1 MPEMVKA
8 MHAHLAPWVPQLMQL
23 VMMHWHSSLLLQ
35 ANPHPHPSPS
45 PHPHPHPHLTRA
57 LSPHQADRIDVL
69 CQRAIKWA
77 RLRRKENKEKKAAL
91 TAL

>member
-35 ANPHPHPSPS
+35 VLALTLTPHPH
-45 PHPHPHPHLTRA
+45 HHLT
-57 LSPHQADRIDVL
+57 
-69 CQRAIKWA
+69 
-77 RLRRKENKEKKAAL
+77 L
-91 TAL
+91 TLTLTLPP